1 MVNLMANDLES
12 NIEELLSSPGGKI
25 LHEVSKLL
33 RKRARFFAVIFTL
46 IFVIGYPLAG
56 EFIAWLVSEE
66 TGFRP
71 SSDTDVIVLHPVEL
85 ILLKVRISVYSAIML
100 TGIVFSVE
108 MGRLLAKSETFK
120 QRMKEA
126 DLKLPNPNFLAIIIA
141 ISSVILMSLGTFYA
155 IEYLVPFLL
164 DYLAKDAT
172 AADLS
177 TQWTLTNFSG
187 FISSLV
193 FASALGFQV
202 PIAVL
207 LLLKFEIVE
216 KSDLTKY
223 RRHIWFSSVVLG
235 AFLSPPDP
243 ISLLLVAAPMIIL
256 FEFSLLLNK
265 IIR

>member
-1 MVNLMANDLES
+1 MVNDLES

-25 LHEVSKLL
+25 LHEMSQLM
-33 RKRARFFAVIFTL
+33 RKRARFFAVFFVLIFT
-46 IFVIGYPLAG
+46 IGYPLAG

-71 SSDTDVIVLHPVEL
+71 ANITDVIVLHPVEL
-85 ILLKVRISVYSAIML
+85 ILLKVRISVYLSIML
-100 TGIVFSVE
+100 TGIIFSVE
-108 MGRLLAKSETFK
+108 MARLLAKSDTFRE
-120 QRMKEA
+120 RMKEA
-126 DLKLPNPNFLAIIIA
+126 DLKLPNPNLLAIIIA
-141 ISSVILMSLGTFYA
+141 ISSLALMFLGVFYA

-164 DYLAKDAT
+164 DYLAKDA
-172 AADLS
+172 ASADLS

-202 PIAVL
+202 PIIVI
-207 LLLKFEIVE
+207 LLLKFEIFE

-223 RRHIWFSSVVLG
+223 RRHIWFSSVILG

-243 ISLLLVAAPMIIL
+243 LSLLLVAAPMIVL
-256 FEFSLLLNK
+256 FECSLLLYRV
-265 IIR
+265 IR

>member
-1 MVNLMANDLES
+1 MANDLES

-25 LHEVSKLL
+25 LHEVSELL

-46 IFVIGYPLAG
+46 IFMIGYPLAG

-141 ISSVILMSLGTFYA
+141 ISSVILMR
-155 IEYLVPFLL
+155 
-164 DYLAKDAT
+164 
-172 AADLS
+172 
-177 TQWTLTNFSG
+177 N
-187 FISSLV
+187 
-193 FASALGFQV
+193 
-202 PIAVL
+202 
-207 LLLKFEIVE
+207 
-216 KSDLTKY
+216 
-223 RRHIWFSSVVLG
+223 
-235 AFLSPPDP
+235 
-243 ISLLLVAAPMIIL
+243 
-256 FEFSLLLNK
+256 
-265 IIR
+265 

>member
-1 MVNLMANDLES
+1 MVNLMVNNLES

-25 LHEVSKLL
+25 LHEMSQLM
-33 RKRARFFAVIFTL
+33 RKRARFFAVFFVLIFT
-46 IFVIGYPLAG
+46 IGYPLAG

-71 SSDTDVIVLHPVEL
+71 ANITDVIVLHPVEL
-85 ILLKVRISVYSAIML
+85 ILLKVRISVYLSIML
-100 TGIVFSVE
+100 TGIIFSVE
-108 MGRLLAKSETFK
+108 MARLLAKSDTFRE
-120 QRMKEA
+120 RMKEA
-126 DLKLPNPNFLAIIIA
+126 DLKLPNPNLLAIIIA
-141 ISSVILMSLGTFYA
+141 ISSLALMFLGVFYA

-164 DYLAKDAT
+164 DYLAKDAA

-202 PIAVL
+202 PIIVI
-207 LLLKFEIVE
+207 LLLKFEIFE

-223 RRHIWFSSVVLG
+223 RRHIWFSSVILG

-243 ISLLLVAAPMIIL
+243 LSLLLVAAPMIVL
-256 FEFSLLLNK
+256 FECSLLLYRV
-265 IIR
+265 IR

>member
-1 MVNLMANDLES
+1 MVNLMVNDLES

-25 LHEVSKLL
+25 LHEISQLM
-33 RKRARFFAVIFTL
+33 RKRARFFAAFFVLVFT
-46 IFVIGYPLAG
+46 IGYPLAG

-71 SSDTDVIVLHPVEL
+71 ANITDVIVLHPVEL
-85 ILLKVRISVYSAIML
+85 ILLKVRISVYLSIML
-100 TGIVFSVE
+100 TGIIFSVE
-108 MGRLLAKSETFK
+108 MARLLAKSDTFRE
-120 QRMKEA
+120 RMKEA
-126 DLKLPNPNFLAIIIA
+126 DLKLPNPNLLAIIIA
-141 ISSVILMSLGTFYA
+141 ISSLTLMFVGIFYA

-164 DYLAKDAT
+164 DYLAKDAA

-202 PIAVL
+202 PIIVM
-207 LLLKFEIVE
+207 LLLKFEIFE
-216 KSDLTKY
+216 RSDLTKY
-223 RRHIWFSSVVLG
+223 RRHIWFSSVILG

-243 ISLLLVAAPMIIL
+243 LSLLLVAAPMIIL
-256 FEFSLLLNK
+256 FECSLLLYRV
-265 IIR
+265 IR

>member
-1 MVNLMANDLES
+1 MAENLES
-12 NIEELLSSPGGKI
+12 NIEELLSSPGGRI
-25 LHEVSKLL
+25 LHEVSVIM
-33 RKRARFFAVIFTL
+33 RKRARIFAVFFAF
-46 IFVIGYPLAG
+46 IFVLGYPLAG
-56 EFIAWLVSEE
+56 EFIAWLVSED

-71 SSDTDVIVLHPVEL
+71 SSNTDVIVLHPVEL
-85 ILLKVRISVYSAIML
+85 ILLKVRISVYLAIMF
-100 TGIVFSVE
+100 TGTIFTVE
-108 MGRLLAKSETFK
+108 MARILAKNELIK
-120 QRMKEA
+120 ERIDEA
-126 DLKLPNPNFLAIIIA
+126 DLKLPNPNLLAIIIA
-141 ISSVILMSLGTFYA
+141 ISSVTLMILGAFYA

-164 DYLAKDAT
+164 DYLAKDAA

-202 PIAVL
+202 PIVVL

-223 RRHIWFSSVVLG
+223 RRHIWFSSVILG

-243 ISLLLVAAPMIIL
+243 LSLLLVAAPMIIL
-256 FEFSLLLNK
+256 FEFSLLLHK
-265 IIR
+265 LIR

>member
-1 MVNLMANDLES
+1 MVNDLES

-25 LHEVSKLL
+25 LHEISQLM
-33 RKRARFFAVIFTL
+33 RKRARFFAAFFVLVFT
-46 IFVIGYPLAG
+46 IGYPLAG

-71 SSDTDVIVLHPVEL
+71 ANITDVIVLHPVEL
-85 ILLKVRISVYSAIML
+85 ILLKVRISVYLSIML
-100 TGIVFSVE
+100 TGIIFSVE
-108 MGRLLAKSETFK
+108 MARLLAKSDTFRE
-120 QRMKEA
+120 RMKEA
-126 DLKLPNPNFLAIIIA
+126 DLKLPNPNLLAIIIA
-141 ISSVILMSLGTFYA
+141 ISSLTLMFVGIFYA

-164 DYLAKDAT
+164 DYLAKDAA

-202 PIAVL
+202 PIIVM
-207 LLLKFEIVE
+207 LLLKFEIFE
-216 KSDLTKY
+216 RSDLTKY
-223 RRHIWFSSVVLG
+223 RRHIWFSSVILG

-243 ISLLLVAAPMIIL
+243 LSLLLVAAPMIIL
-256 FEFSLLLNK
+256 FECSLLLYRV
-265 IIR
+265 IR

>member
-1 MVNLMANDLES
+1 MAENLES
-12 NIEELLSSPGGKI
+12 NIEELLSSPGGRI
-25 LHEVSKLL
+25 LHEVSVIM
-33 RKRARFFAVIFTL
+33 RKRARIFAVVFAL
-46 IFVIGYPLAG
+46 IFVLGYPLAG
-56 EFIAWLVSEE
+56 EFIAWLVSED

-85 ILLKVRISVYSAIML
+85 ILLKVRISVYLAIMF
-100 TGIVFSVE
+100 TGSIFSVE
-108 MGRLLAKSETFK
+108 MVRLLAKNDLI
-120 QRMKEA
+120 KERIDEA
-126 DLKLPNPNFLAIIIA
+126 ELKLPNPNLLALMTAMFSLFLM
-141 ISSVILMSLGTFYA
+141 ILGVFYA

-164 DYLAKDAT
+164 DYLAKDAA

-202 PIAVL
+202 PLIVL
-207 LLLKFEIVE
+207 LLLKFEVVQ
-216 KSDLTKY
+216 KSELTQY

-243 ISLLLVAAPMIIL
+243 LSLLLVAAPMIVL
-256 FEFSLLLNK
+256 FEISLLLHRVIK
-265 IIR
+265 

>member
-1 MVNLMANDLES
+1 MVNLMVNDLES
-12 NIEELLSSPGGKI
+12 NLEELLSSPGGKI
-25 LHEVSKLL
+25 LHEMSQLM
-33 RKRARFFAVIFTL
+33 RKRARFFAVFFVLIFT
-46 IFVIGYPLAG
+46 IGYPLAG

-71 SSDTDVIVLHPVEL
+71 ANITDVIVLHPVEL
-85 ILLKVRISVYSAIML
+85 ILLKVRISVYLSIML
-100 TGIVFSVE
+100 TGIIFSVE
-108 MGRLLAKSETFK
+108 MARLLAKSDTFRE
-120 QRMKEA
+120 RMKEA
-126 DLKLPNPNFLAIIIA
+126 DLKLPNPNLLAIIIA
-141 ISSVILMSLGTFYA
+141 ISSLALMFLGVFYA

-164 DYLAKDAT
+164 DYLAKDAA

-202 PIAVL
+202 PIIVI
-207 LLLKFEIVE
+207 LLLKFEIFE

-223 RRHIWFSSVVLG
+223 RRHIWFSSVILG

-243 ISLLLVAAPMIIL
+243 LSLLLVAAPMIVL
-256 FEFSLLLNK
+256 FECSLLLYRV
-265 IIR
+265 IR